1 MKFLLNSLLQPI
13 QVYDSFFFWWL
24 LPRHG
29 QETEHVRIDTFLE
42 VSGRIGLAM
51 PMLLMQFQDPY
62 RRAVTNPE
70 LDTVLHSLRRLTE
83 RGNYGNLPT
92 QVLEIFLYVASHE
105 GCHKPAMEEDLGM
118 SSASGSRNSD
128 YLCKTA
134 RYKRAGLDLITKED
148 DPDNRRRMILRLTPS
163 GIRLKNDLL
172 KDIYGISPNSQLQ
185 ETPKDL

>member
-1 MKFLLNSLLQPI
+1 VKLILNSHVQPLQI
-13 QVYDSFFFWWL
+13 HDSHFFWWL
-24 LPRHG
+24 LPWYSK
-29 QETEHVRIDTFLE
+29 EPAHVRIYTLLE
-42 VSGRIGLAM
+42 VSYRVWAAYSTPM
-51 PMLLMQFQDPY
+51 PYQDPY

-70 LDTVLHSLRRLTE
+70 LNTVLNSLRRLTE

-163 GIRLKNDLL
+163 GVRLKNDLL

-185 ETPKDL
+185 ETDEDQ

>member
-1 MKFLLNSLLQPI
+1 
-13 QVYDSFFFWWL
+13 
-24 LPRHG
+24 
-29 QETEHVRIDTFLE
+29 
-42 VSGRIGLAM
+42 M
-51 PMLLMQFQDPY
+51 PYQDPY

-70 LDTVLHSLRRLTE
+70 LNTVLNSLRRLTE

-163 GIRLKNDLL
+163 GVRLKNDLL
-172 KDIYGISPNSQLQ
+172 KDIYGISPDSQLQ
-185 ETPKDL
+185 ETSEDQ